1 MSWLNEDGLYVRFA
15 GELRQVNGGELPSA
29 GEYRVI
35 QTKFNVADIGT
46 GATILDDTVIIPRN
60 SRIEQVELVSE

>member
-15 GELRQVNGGELPSA
+15 GELRQVDGGELPSA

-46 GATILDDTVIIPRN
+46 GATILN
-60 SRIEQVELVSE
+60 GS